1 MFGAIG
7 GASVFGGF
15 ADLIGG
21 ERANQANTAMNDA
34 NIRLQR
40 ETRDLN
46 YEQAKIAREWQE
58 RMSNTA
64 VQRRMEDLRK
74 AGINPILAGRY
85 DATTP
90 GGAIL
95 AGQTPG
101 SSIPVQNIAS
111 GLANSAKALG
121 SLENESKKNKVEV
134 QKIQKEIENLGFT
147 GELTQAQTQQRG
159 QLIVN
164 KKQELLESVAKTEQA
179 IQSGISIKL
188 NNQQTQ
194 HMIDFYESAEF
205 MKIAKEFG
213 VNAQLLRQIMGMF
226 LQPKGAR

>member
-1 MFGAIG
+1 MFPSHDLG
-7 GASVFGGF
+7 G
-15 ADLIGG
+15 
-21 ERANQANTAMNDA
+21 
-34 NIRLQR
+34 
-40 ETRDLN
+40 
-46 YEQAKIAREWQE
+46 
-58 RMSNTA
+58 
-64 VQRRMEDLRK
+64 
-74 AGINPILAGRY
+74 
-85 DATTP
+85 
-90 GGAIL
+90 
-95 AGQTPG
+95 
-101 SSIPVQNIAS
+101 
-111 GLANSAKALG
+111 
-121 SLENESKKNKVEV
+121 EV

-147 GELTQAQTQQRG
+147 GELTQAQTQQIG